1 MKKREELLREEYEDA
16 ALAMI
21 LHELAKE
28 EGSELLKQNEQ
39 LKNDPSFVVPDSTTQ
54 RSLETIQKTFAAKK
68 RAKAFGVARKVL
80 VKAACIAAI
89 AGLMTASAYAVS
101 PKFRRATL
109 NVLIEAEELA
119 TRLKLGEDGS
129 DYNIDIEQTP
139 ENKPKVLMGYV
150 IPEVPE
156 GFKLTGGWEGDKS
169 AWARYEDGKGAQ
181 IKFSFFSGTSH
192 AVDVDTE
199 DAFNQ
204 KIQVQ
209 NMPGLLSVEDETV
222 QVAWNDA
229 ETGVFIAVCGVKT
242 EIDLI
247 QTLANGVVL
256 EK

>member
-1 MKKREELLREEYEDA
+1 MKKREDLLREEYEDA

-28 EGSELLKQNEQ
+28 EGSELLRQNEL
-39 LKNDPSFVVPDSTTQ
+39 LKNDPSFVVPESTTQ

-109 NVLIEAEELA
+109 NVLIEVEEAA
-119 TRLKLGEDGS
+119 TRLKLGEDTEPSS
-129 DYNIDIEQTP
+129 DERDT
-139 ENKPKVLMGYV
+139 PKVLMGYV
-150 IPEVPE
+150 IPEMPE
-156 GFKLTGGWEGDKS
+156 GFMLTGEWEDDKS
-169 AWARYEDGKGAQ
+169 AWARYEDGKGAK
-181 IKFSFFSGTSH
+181 IKISFSSGRSH
-192 AVDVDTE
+192 VVDVDTE
-199 DAFNQ
+199 DAFSP

-209 NMPGLLSVEDETV
+209 NMPGLLSVEGETV
-222 QVAWNDA
+222 QVTWNDV